1 MSEQIVVAVIG
12 AMGGVVAAS
21 VPQIFAWY
29 QTSRSNFP
37 TVEGKKGGWTGGD
50 LFEIRELRL
59 LRALVGEDQGRDL
72 KVYVKSDYYRP
83 ALENLQDKGLVKSTN
98 GTYHLTNKGN
108 TYTRSY
114 LKWLSSSWKPGK

>member
-21 VPQIFAWY
+21 VPQIVAWY

-37 TVEGKKGGWTGGD
+37 TIEGKKGGWSGGD
-50 LFEIRELRL
+50 LFDIRELRL

-72 KVYVKSDYYRP
+72 RVYVKSDYYRP
-83 ALENLQDKGLVKSTN
+83 A
-98 GTYHLTNKGN
+98 
-108 TYTRSY
+108 
-114 LKWLSSSWKPGK
+114 PGKSSRQRIGKIYEWNLSFN

>member
-29 QTSRSNFP
+29 QISRSNFP
-37 TVEGKKGGWTGGD
+37 TVEGKKGGWSGGD

-72 KVYVKSDYYRP
+72 QVYVRSGYYRP
-83 ALENLQDKGLVKSTN
+83 ALENLQGKGLVKSMN
-98 GTYHLTNKGN
+98 GNAMCD
-108 TYTRSY
+108 
-114 LKWLSSSWKPGK
+114 